1 MYQTNEKITQSHQD
15 SMASIHAFGK
25 KAVESTHNL
34 AQTQFDASKE
44 FIAKTQEKMMEFG
57 KQKDPKDLMPVFTTQ
72 GFQEASTDLMAYQ
85 ATLTAALRKNHHE
98 IMEKADDAFDD
109 AKKHLQELVEGAI
122 SKAPQGS
129 EAYTSSFKMVFEAAL
144 HGYDQVRSS
153 VHNAYAH
160 FGNTVDTAMTSHNQ
174 DTQKGAKKHKTVDVE

>member
-1 MYQTNEKITQSHQD
+1 MYQTNEKITQAHQD

-109 AKKHLQELVEGAI
+109 AKKHLQELPIFTLESSDCEKIIELVDQILNGNDDVYNANLKIINNIIYKFIGLTSDEIKAVEVVY
-122 SKAPQGS
+122 SKRA
-129 EAYTSSFKMVFEAAL
+129 
-144 HGYDQVRSS
+144 
-153 VHNAYAH
+153 
-160 FGNTVDTAMTSHNQ
+160 
-174 DTQKGAKKHKTVDVE
+174 

>member
-25 KAVESTHNL
+25 KAVESTHSL

-44 FIAKTQEKMMEFG
+44 LITKTQEKMMGIG
-57 KQKDPKDLMPVFTTQ
+57 KQKDPKDLIPNFTTQ
-72 GFQEASTDLMAYQ
+72 GFQEASADLMAYQ

-129 EAYTSSFKMVFEAAL
+129 EVYTSSFKMVFEAVL

-153 VHNAYAH
+153 VHNAYTH
-160 FGNTVDTAMTSHNQ
+160 FGNSVDSAMTSHNQ
-174 DTQKGAKKHKTVDVE
+174 DTQKSTKKYKAIDAE

>member
-1 MYQTNEKITQSHQD
+1 MYQTNEKITQAHQD
-15 SMASIHAFGK
+15 SMASIIAFGK

-44 FIAKTQEKMMEFG
+44 LITKTQEKMMGIG
-57 KQKDPKDLMPVFTTQ
+57 KQKDPKDQMPVFTTQ

-160 FGNTVDTAMTSHNQ
+160 FRNTVDTAMTSHDQ
-174 DTQKGAKKHKTVDVE
+174 DTQNRTKKHKAIVAE

>member
-44 FIAKTQEKMMEFG
+44 FIAKTQEKMMGIG

-85 ATLTAALRKNHHE
+85 ATLTDALRKNHHE
-98 IMEKADDAFDD
+98 IMEKADD

>member
-1 MYQTNEKITQSHQD
+1 MYQTNEKITQAHQD
-15 SMASIHAFGK
+15 SMASIIAFGK

-44 FIAKTQEKMMEFG
+44 FIAKTQEKMMGFG

-72 GFQEASTDLMAYQ
+72 GFQEASKDLMAYQ

-109 AKKHLQELVEGAI
+109 AKKHLQELVDGAI

-153 VHNAYAH
+153 VHDAYAH
-160 FGNTVDTAMTSHNQ
+160 FGKTVDTAVTSHDQ
-174 DTQKGAKKHKTVDVE
+174 DTQNRTKKHKAIDAE